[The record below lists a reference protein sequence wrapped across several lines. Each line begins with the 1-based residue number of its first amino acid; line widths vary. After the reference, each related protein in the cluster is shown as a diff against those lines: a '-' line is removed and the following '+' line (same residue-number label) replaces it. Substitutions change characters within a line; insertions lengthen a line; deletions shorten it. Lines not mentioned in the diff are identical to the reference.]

1 VTESAFIDDDGYTE
15 TKFLKAVANLYPAVR
30 IKFRPI
36 PTTDQ
41 AVAIE
46 KLQEIARKH
55 GAKKAEEAMAEQI
68 AKRIV
73 VFEIVSDSGKVTQTF
88 EPMTAPQLL
97 KAKPPLFARLSSMVF
112 YGTDGGDNDPWDS
125 EATTETPNKQLEADL
140 KN

>member
-1 VTESAFIDDDGYTE
+1 MTESAFIEDDGYTE
-15 TKFLKAVANLYPAVR
+15 TKFIKAVANLYPAVR

-46 KLQEIARKH
+46 KLQEIARKQ

-68 AKRIV
+68 AKRV
-73 VFEIVSDSGKVTQTF
+73 CLFEIVSDSGKVGPVFQ
-88 EPMTAPQLL
+88 PISASQLL
-97 KAKPPLFARLSSMVF
+97 KAKPPLFARLSSIVF
-112 YGTDGGDNDPWDS
+112 YGTDGGDVDPFDS
-125 EATTETPNKQLEADL
+125 EATTTPANEQLEADL

>member
-1 VTESAFIDDDGYTE
+1 MTESAFIEDDGYTE

-46 KLQEIARKH
+46 KLQDVARKL

-68 AKRIV
+68 AKRICL
-73 VFEIVSDSGKVTQTF
+73 FEIVSDTGKVGPVF
-88 EPMTAPQLL
+88 EPITATQLL
-97 KAKPPLFARLSSMVF
+97 KAKPPLFARLSSIVF
-112 YGTDGGDNDPWDS
+112 YGTDGGDVDPFDS
-125 EATTETPNKQLEADL
+125 ESTTTPANEQLEADL